1 MREKLEAIA
10 ALAARRRLEHA
21 GTISDGYSR
30 NYLRLE
36 QIHNGYYDRHSFVGP
51 WTVSACN
58 VTSDLM
64 LVAQDW
70 GSEDYLQ
77 RLPDPVQRDLGHN
90 PKLPTNRNLKQLL
103 HEAFGRAFSSV
114 YATDA
119 FVFVKPAGM
128 GTFIPPKD
136 MQTSASRFTFEEIRI
151 VQPKMVICIG
161 GATYNAFRLALG
173 HPYLPIKRASYDAC
187 SIVIHGAEVHG
198 VPHVGG
204 TGLAAT
210 GGFSNSL
217 RIWKS
222 LASRLGSLSQS

>member
-1 MREKLEAIA
+1 LPEKLEAIA
-10 ALAARRRLEHA
+10 ALATRRRLDHA
-21 GTISDGYSR
+21 GTIADGYSR

-36 QIHNGYYDRHSFVGP
+36 QIHGGYYDQHSFVVP
-51 WTVSACN
+51 WTIGACN
-58 VTSDLM
+58 VDTDLM

-77 RLPDPVQRDLGHN
+77 RPPDPVQRDLGHN
-90 PKLPTNRNLKQLL
+90 PKLPTNRNLKHLL
-103 HEAFGRAFSSV
+103 QEAFGRAFSSV

-151 VQPKMVICIG
+151 VRPQMVICIG
-161 GATYNAFRLALG
+161 GAAYNAFRLALG
-173 HPYLPIKRASYDAC
+173 QPYLPIKRVGYDSC
-187 SIVIHGAEVHG
+187 SLMVHGAEVHG

-210 GGFSNSL
+210 GGLSNSL
-217 RIWKS
+217 RIWKP
-222 LASRLGSLSQS
+222 LASRLGSSSRS